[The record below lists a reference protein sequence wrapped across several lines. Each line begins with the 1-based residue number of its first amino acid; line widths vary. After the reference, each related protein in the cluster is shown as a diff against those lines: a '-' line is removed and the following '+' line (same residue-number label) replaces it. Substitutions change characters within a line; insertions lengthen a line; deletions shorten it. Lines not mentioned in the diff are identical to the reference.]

1 MLLYKKVTPTKEW
14 CYDPDD
20 EFNYEISLKE
30 YFYYSNLIPPR
41 YLINM
46 SSNKNKVI

>member
-1 MLLYKKVTPTKEW
+1 MLLYRNRVVPPKEW
-14 CYDPDD
+14 CYDPDIK
-20 EFNYEISLKE
+20 FSYLSLKE
-30 YFYYSNLIPPR
+30 EFYYLNLIPPR